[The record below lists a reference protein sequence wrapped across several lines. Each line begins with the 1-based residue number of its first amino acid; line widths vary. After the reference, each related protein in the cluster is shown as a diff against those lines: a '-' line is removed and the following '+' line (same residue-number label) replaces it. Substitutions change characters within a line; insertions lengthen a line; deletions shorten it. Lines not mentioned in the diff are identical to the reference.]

1 MEGTHRW
8 SWLVVAYAPTE
19 ANPDAELKEVSG
31 RKLGHIVNQIPAKE
45 SLFVQIDANSRSGR
59 RTAGCHDGRV
69 LEAYGRDELNN
80 NGKRLLSLASDNKLA
95 LTNTIFSARKGEIS
109 RTFNAITTENGWTT
123 S

>member
-1 MEGTHRW
+1 MEGC
-8 SWLVVAYAPTE
+8 
-19 ANPDAELKEVSG
+19 D
-31 RKLGHIVNQIPAKE
+31 
-45 SLFVQIDANSRSGR
+45 
-59 RTAGCHDGRV
+59 DGRV
-69 LEAYGRDELNN
+69 LGTNGRDELNN